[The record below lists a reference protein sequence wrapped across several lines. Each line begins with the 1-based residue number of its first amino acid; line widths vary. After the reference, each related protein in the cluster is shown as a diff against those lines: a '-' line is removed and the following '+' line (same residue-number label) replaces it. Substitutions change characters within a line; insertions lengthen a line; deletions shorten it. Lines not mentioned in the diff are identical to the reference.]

1 MDARETANKNIAEQ
15 TDGAARMHR
24 YLASLRGKTVAV
36 LGLGVSNV
44 PLVELLC
51 RAGVRVIGCDRREEL
66 GESGETLRALG
77 ATLHLGAGYLDD
89 LDAAEVIFRT
99 PGMRPDLAPLAAA
112 RARGAAVT
120 SEMETFFAL
129 CPCPILGV
137 TGSDGKTTTT
147 TILAEML
154 RAAGRRVWLGGNIGY
169 PLLAD
174 VPQIDARDIAVV
186 ELSSFQL
193 MDMTHSPQLAVLT
206 NLAPNHLD
214 VHRDMDEYIYA
225 KENILRHQ
233 SPRDTAVYNRDNA
246 ITARLAENAHGET
259 RGFGWADDGRDGA
272 FVRDGAIWLRR
283 GEACRAVLPLAD
295 IRLPGRHNIENYM
308 AACAALD
315 GTVEDATMQCV
326 AREFG
331 GVEHR
336 IEFVR
341 EVRGAK
347 YYNDSIATSP
357 TRAIAGLHAFEQK
370 VILLAGGYDKHIP
383 FTELGGEVC
392 RHVKTLILCG
402 DTAEKIESA
411 VLNAPEEEKP
421 RILHAETLAQSVS
434 LAVQEAQEGDIVLL
448 SPACAAFDRYK
459 NFMER
464 GRNFKALV
472 AALTE

>member
-1 MDARETANKNIAEQ
+1 MDRMDTM
-15 TDGAARMHR
+15 DGAARMHR

-44 PLVELLC
+44 PLAELLC
-51 RAGVRVIGCDRREEL
+51 GAGVRVIGCDKREDL
-66 GESGETLRALG
+66 GETGQALRALG
-77 ATLHLGAGYLDD
+77 AALHLGANYLDG
-89 LDAAEVIFRT
+89 LDTAEVIFRT
-99 PGMRPDLAPLAAA
+99 PGLRPDLAPLAAA
-112 RARGAAVT
+112 RARGAVVT
-120 SEMETFFAL
+120 SEMEAFFEL
-129 CPCPILGV
+129 CPCPVLGV

-154 RAAGRRVWLGGNIGY
+154 RAAGKRVWLGGNIGH
-169 PLLAD
+169 PLLSD

-193 MDMTHSPQLAVLT
+193 MDMTRSPQLAVLT

-225 KENILRHQ
+225 KENILRYQAPH
-233 SPRDTAVYNRDNA
+233 DTAIYNRDNA
-246 ITARLAENAHGET
+246 ITAKLAQNAHGAV

-283 GEACRAVLPLAD
+283 GEVCRAVLPLD
-295 IRLPGRHNIENYM
+295 EIRLPGRHNVENYM

-315 GTVEDATMQCV
+315 GFVDDAVMRRV

-341 EVRGAK
+341 EVRGVK

-357 TRAIAGLHAFEQK
+357 TRAIAGLHAFEKK

-392 RHVKTLILCG
+392 KHVKTLILCG

-411 VLNAPEEEKP
+411 VLNAPDVEKP
-421 RILHAETLAQSVS
+421 LILRADTLAQSVL
-434 LAVQEAQEGDIVLL
+434 LAEREAREGDVVLL

-464 GRNFKALV
+464 GRDFKALV
-472 AALTE
+472 ASLAE

>member
-1 MDARETANKNIAEQ
+1 MNAI
-15 TDGAARMHR
+15 DGTARMQQ

-66 GESGETLRALG
+66 GESGEKLRALG
-77 ATLHLGAGYLDD
+77 AALHLGEGYLDG
-89 LDAAEVIFRT
+89 LDTADVIFRT
-99 PGMRPDLAPLAAA
+99 PGMRPDIAPLTAA
-112 RARGAAVT
+112 RARGATVT

-147 TILAEML
+147 SILAEML
-154 RAAGRRVWLGGNIGY
+154 RADGKRVWLGGNIGH

-174 VPQIDARDIAVV
+174 VPQISTQDVAVV

-214 VHRDMDEYIYA
+214 VHRDMDEYVCA

-233 SPRDTAVYNRDNA
+233 LPQDTAIYNRDNA
-246 ITARLAENAHGET
+246 ITARLAENAHGIV

-272 FVRDGAIWLRR
+272 YVHNDVIWLRR
-283 GEACRAVLPLAD
+283 GEACRAVLPLRD
-295 IRLPGRHNIENYM
+295 IHLPGRHNVENYM

-315 GTVEDATMQCV
+315 GTVSDEVMCRV

-341 EVRGAK
+341 EVRGVK

-383 FTELGGEVC
+383 FTDLGGEVC
-392 RHVKTLILCG
+392 QHVKTLILCG
-402 DTAEKIESA
+402 DTAGKIESA
-411 VLNAPEEEKP
+411 VLNALDEEKP
-421 RILHAETLAQSVS
+421 DILHADTLAQAVL
-434 LAVQEAQEGDIVLL
+434 LAAQTAQAGDVVLL

-464 GRNFKALV
+464 GRDFKALV
-472 AALTE
+472 SALTE